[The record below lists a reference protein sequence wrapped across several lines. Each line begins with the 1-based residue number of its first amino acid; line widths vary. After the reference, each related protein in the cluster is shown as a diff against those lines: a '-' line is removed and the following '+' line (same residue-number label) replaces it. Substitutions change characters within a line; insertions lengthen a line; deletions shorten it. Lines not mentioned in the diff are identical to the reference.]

1 MGQKY
6 CPNCGSAN
14 SYSLKEPDSCS
25 TCHEPLNRRIVAKI
39 PKKSAKLSEIDE
51 TLDENV
57 IDIEDDSEKNDG
69 IQLEFEKIDESKIGM
84 KEDSIKSIGSL
95 LPTLG
100 DLAKISAPLPTREK
114 PKKIN
119 KKKILSELR
128 KESETLRK

>member
-1 MGQKY
+1 VAKTSKK
-6 CPNCGSAN
+6 P
-14 SYSLKEPDSCS
+14 
-25 TCHEPLNRRIVAKI
+25 TEPL
-39 PKKSAKLSEIDE
+39 EIDE
-51 TLDENV
+51 NLDENV
-57 IDIEDDSEKNDG
+57 IDIEDDSEKNNG